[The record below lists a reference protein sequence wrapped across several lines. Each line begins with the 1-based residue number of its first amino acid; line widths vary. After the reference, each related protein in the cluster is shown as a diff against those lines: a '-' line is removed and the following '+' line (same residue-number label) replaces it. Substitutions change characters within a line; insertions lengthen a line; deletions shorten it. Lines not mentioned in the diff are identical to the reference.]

1 VSSNAESTSSAAPS
15 GLFTRTATGLVRGVP
30 PRSSLIINF
39 IPGHP
44 TQTMVAI
51 LLFALAVGVGGN
63 PFLALLLVVPM
74 SLSFAYAFGLL
85 TQMIPRSGGDYMLV
99 SRVIHPAI
107 GWMSVFCMTTAGLL
121 SNAFFGLAVVTAG
134 VVPLC
139 VAVGLVAD
147 WPGLVSWAQSAGT
160 SKGWLIFFGL
170 IMFAF
175 AGIIQLGG
183 WRRLL
188 RIQNLFFW
196 MVTASLGIV
205 TIVTLFQSK
214 GHFTDKF
221 NSFAEG
227 FTNNPDT
234 YGKTIADAVKGGVSV
249 DPSFSFSATI
259 PMIAVFA
266 TTAIFSYWS
275 TFVGGELRQASTIK
289 TANNMALGGV
299 VPLILVAICTAIFF
313 KTFGGEFL
321 RAANA
326 GFLPPEVAT
335 PGTTFFYLSGIS
347 VGSAAYT
354 LIIFALYIV
363 FWPLITYISSLQQTR
378 AIFAM
383 SFDGVLP
390 KGVTR
395 VNRNGCP
402 DLALLIAL
410 LASAGVFIYAVFDQT
425 GFFVVLAYALLV
437 QLIAM
442 ALVGLA
448 GVLAPILRPELYRAS
463 ASQKRLAGIPLVQ
476 IAGAGA
482 ILTAVFVWWAYLH
495 YDALGANANLGK
507 LFAWTIGPAVLGVVL
522 YFVAA
527 MVRRRQGVD
536 VTLAYQEIPPE

>member
-1 VSSNAESTSSAAPS
+1 
-15 GLFTRTATGLVRGVP
+15 VRGVP

-44 TQTMVAI
+44 TQTMVAV
-51 LLFALAVGVGGN
+51 LLFALAVGPGGN
-63 PFLALLLVVPM
+63 PFLAVLLVVPM
-74 SLSFAYAFGLL
+74 SLAFAYAFGLL

-107 GWMSVFCMTTAGLL
+107 GYVSVFCMTTAGLL

-134 VVPLC
+134 IAPLC
-139 VAVGLVAD
+139 VSVGLIGD
-147 WPGLVSWAQSAGT
+147 WPGLVSWGQHAAS

-170 IMFAF
+170 VMFAF
-175 AGIIQLGG
+175 AGVMQLGG
-183 WRRLL
+183 WRWTLRL
-188 RIQNLFFW
+188 QNLFFW

-205 TIVTLFQSK
+205 TVVTLFQSK
-214 GHFTDKF
+214 SHFVSKF
-221 NSFAEG
+221 NG
-227 FTNNPDT
+227 FVGGITHRPDE
-234 YGKTIADAVKGGVSV
+234 YAGTIATALKNGVAVH
-249 DPSFSFSATI
+249 PSFSFSATI
-259 PMIAVFA
+259 PIIAVFA

-313 KTFGGEFL
+313 KTFGSDFL
-321 RAANA
+321 RAAN
-326 GFLPPEVAT
+326 GGGLPEQVAT

-347 VGSAAYT
+347 VGSTAYT
-354 LIIFALYIV
+354 LIIFILYIV

-395 VNRNGCP
+395 VNRYGCP
-402 DLALLIAL
+402 DLALLLAL
-410 LASAGVFIYAVFDQT
+410 LLSAGTFIWAVYDQT
-425 GFFVVLAYALLV
+425 GFFIVLAYALLV

-442 ALVGLA
+442 ALVGLS

-463 ASQKRLAGIPLVQ
+463 ASQKALFGVPLVQ
-476 IAGAGA
+476 IAGVGA
-482 ILTAVFVWWAYLH
+482 ILTGAFVWWAYLH
-495 YDALGANANLGK
+495 YDQLGANANLGK
-507 LFAWTIGPAVLGVVL
+507 LFAWTIGPAVLGALFYIVM
-522 YFVAA
+522 AA
-527 MVRRRQGVD
+527 VKRSRGTD
-536 VTLAYQEIPPE
+536 VTLVYREIPPE